1 VHLRGFWEK
10 GLLFN
15 YQGALH
21 RWVGVGCNPVKIA
34 DQKEEN
40 LMGVGGISIWQL
52 LIVLVIVLL
61 LFGTKKLRNMG
72 GDLGGAIKGFRS
84 SMKEVKGGDSDSDSE
99 DPETA
104 DQQAEVSQDDLADVE
119 ATEDVKTEK
128 V

>member
-1 VHLRGFWEK
+1 
-10 GLLFN
+10 
-15 YQGALH
+15 
-21 RWVGVGCNPVKIA
+21 
-34 DQKEEN
+34 
-40 LMGVGGISIWQL
+40 MGVGGISIWQL

-84 SMKEVKGGDSDSDSE
+84 SMKEVKDDGSDSDSK

-104 DQQAEVSQDDLADVE
+104 DQQAEASQDDLADVE
-119 ATEDVKTEK
+119 STEDEKTEK

>member
-1 VHLRGFWEK
+1 
-10 GLLFN
+10 
-15 YQGALH
+15 
-21 RWVGVGCNPVKIA
+21 
-34 DQKEEN
+34 
-40 LMGVGGISIWQL
+40 MGVGGISIWQL

-84 SMKEVKGGDSDSDSE
+84 SIKEVKAGDSDSDSDSE

-104 DQQAEVSQDDLADVE
+104 DQQAEASQDDLADVE

>member
-1 VHLRGFWEK
+1 
-10 GLLFN
+10 
-15 YQGALH
+15 
-21 RWVGVGCNPVKIA
+21 
-34 DQKEEN
+34 
-40 LMGVGGISIWQL
+40 MGVGGISIWQL

-84 SMKEVKGGDSDSDSE
+84 SIKEVKAGDSDSDSDSDSE
-99 DPETA
+99 DPETP
-104 DQQAEVSQDDLADVE
+104 DQQTEATQDDLADVE

>member
-1 VHLRGFWEK
+1 
-10 GLLFN
+10 
-15 YQGALH
+15 
-21 RWVGVGCNPVKIA
+21 
-34 DQKEEN
+34 
-40 LMGVGGISIWQL
+40 MGVGGISIWQL

-84 SMKEVKGGDSDSDSE
+84 SIKEVKDGNSDSK

-104 DQQAEVSQDDLADVE
+104 DQQAEASQDDLADVE
-119 ATEDVKTEK
+119 STQDEKTEK

>member
-1 VHLRGFWEK
+1 
-10 GLLFN
+10 
-15 YQGALH
+15 
-21 RWVGVGCNPVKIA
+21 
-34 DQKEEN
+34 
-40 LMGVGGISIWQL
+40 MGVGGISIWQL

-84 SMKEVKGGDSDSDSE
+84 SMKQVKDGDSDSDSE

-104 DQQAEVSQDDLADVE
+104 DQQAEAAQDDLADVE
-119 ATEDVKTEK
+119 ASEDVKTEK

>member
-1 VHLRGFWEK
+1 
-10 GLLFN
+10 
-15 YQGALH
+15 
-21 RWVGVGCNPVKIA
+21 
-34 DQKEEN
+34 
-40 LMGVGGISIWQL
+40 MGVGGISIWQL

-84 SMKEVKGGDSDSDSE
+84 SMKQVKDADSDSDIE

-104 DQQAEVSQDDLADVE
+104 DQQAEAVQDDLADVE